1 VEFNKKAAGFE
12 AKVYQ
17 TGRNTPMFVIP
28 LVSWIGFIGVM
39 FSFGIIW
46 FIMGR
51 FIDRET
57 HLVNAAQQAADNLNT
72 ITSRFED
79 EQKRSIDLQHRLIDM
94 SKQTTRMET
103 RLDEY
108 ARATSQLESLV
119 KYLRTSLTEGEG
131 RVKSLE
137 KELSDA
143 VQRCKDAEVKASS
156 LEAII
161 DAAGRTEESL
171 RSSLQSL
178 MDQKDEQHLQL
189 SDKIRE
195 LTRQLMALAGS
206 SDVTSSLDED
216 KASSKIEMQDGSNEL
231 TLESLAKL
239 QADLIQERTKFQSEF
254 AVIEWTNTKL
264 RNELDELKLELAAT
278 KSALTEQEREFRE
291 SKLTLE
297 ETILSDK
304 RRELDDVTTRYEAE
318 IKFLRDQLRAAN
330 DRYADKSA

>member
-1 VEFNKKAAGFE
+1 
-12 AKVYQ
+12 
-17 TGRNTPMFVIP
+17 
-28 LVSWIGFIGVM
+28 
-39 FSFGIIW
+39 
-46 FIMGR
+46 
-51 FIDRET
+51 
-57 HLVNAAQQAADNLNT
+57 
-72 ITSRFED
+72 
-79 EQKRSIDLQHRLIDM
+79 
-94 SKQTTRMET
+94 
-103 RLDEY
+103 
-108 ARATSQLESLV
+108 
-119 KYLRTSLTEGEG
+119 
-131 RVKSLE
+131 
-137 KELSDA
+137 
-143 VQRCKDAEVKASS
+143 
-156 LEAII
+156 
-161 DAAGRTEESL
+161 
-171 RSSLQSL
+171 

-216 KASSKIEMQDGSNEL
+216 KSSSKIEMQDGSNEL